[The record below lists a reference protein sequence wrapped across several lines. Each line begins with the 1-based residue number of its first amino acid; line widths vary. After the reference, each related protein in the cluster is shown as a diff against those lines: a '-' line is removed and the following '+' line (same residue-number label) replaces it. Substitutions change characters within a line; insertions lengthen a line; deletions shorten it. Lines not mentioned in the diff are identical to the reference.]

1 MPGSMLG
8 MLGGGQ
14 LGRMFT
20 KAAQCLGYQVT
31 VLDPAPESPAGRV
44 ADHFI
49 CAYYADHDA
58 LLELSTH
65 CVAITKEFEKMSH
78 LQKNLEIVLPIL
90 NGIVYVT
97 IMYVIFRTLKKEGK
111 QLQKLEKLYTIGQM
125 VSRLERLFLSIL
137 S

>member
-1 MPGSMLG
+1 MLVMPGSMLG

-49 CAYYADHDA
+49 CAYYADQDA

-65 CVAITKEFEKMSH
+65 CVAITTEF
-78 LQKNLEIVLPIL
+78 
-90 NGIVYVT
+90 
-97 IMYVIFRTLKKEGK
+97 
-111 QLQKLEKLYTIGQM
+111 
-125 VSRLERLFLSIL
+125 
-137 S
+137 